1 MAFKANYKILKKHI
15 AKEFIINFSVSFVFF
30 FFVFFINQIL
40 LLIQQILI
48 KNVSP
53 SLMMEIAGLSIP
65 RFLLY
70 TIPFSALSASAM
82 LLGDLSSKNELLAI
96 KAIGIS
102 STKLFST
109 LILFSILLS
118 FLTYFIAD
126 FLLPYSAV
134 RYQNVFSKMITDI
147 PTFELDANSSNEI
160 GDLILSVDQIDD
172 NHLYNILITDE
183 KNNTDFRKTLFSK
196 EAELIV
202 KDRDNYIYELE
213 LNDVNLVMT
222 ERNTLN
228 SSYIKGD
235 RAHYYLDFSTKIPFL
250 SSIPP
255 SSLSSRDLLYLIEDS
270 YQNKIINDSKYFAKK
285 KELINEIYRLE
296 KEYEKTDIQSL
307 LNEIRNVEE
316 TLSLYSS
323 PPNNMF
329 YRYYSSE
336 LNKKFA
342 LSFASFFLV
351 LVSLPLATL
360 KIKHGRLYGFSIS
373 LTLAVVYW
381 YLLFTAQLFIFRINF
396 DTGLLVWIPN
406 LFMLIIA
413 VFMLIIKRK
422 QI

>member
-30 FFVFFINQIL
+30 FFVFFVNQIL
-40 LLIQQILI
+40 LLIQQIMI
-48 KNVSP
+48 KNVNP
-53 SLMMEIAGLSIP
+53 SLMLEIVAMSIP
-65 RFLLY
+65 KFLLY

-82 LLGDLSSKNELLAI
+82 LLGDLSSKNELMAI
-96 KAIGIS
+96 KAIGIP
-102 STKLFST
+102 STKIFST

-118 FLTYFIAD
+118 IVTYFIAD

-134 RYQNVFSKMITDI
+134 RYQSLFSKMIADI

-172 NHLYNILITDE
+172 NNLYNILISDE
-183 KNNTDFRKTLFSK
+183 KNNTKFKKSMFSK
-196 EAELIV
+196 NAELKI
-202 KDRDNYIYELE
+202 KDSDNYIYELL

-222 ERNTLN
+222 EKNTLN

-235 RAHYYLDFSTKIPFL
+235 RAHYYLDFSNNIPFV

-255 SSLSSRDLLYLIEDS
+255 SSLSSKDLLYLIEDS
-270 YQNKIINDSKYFAKK
+270 YQNKIINDTKYIKEK
-285 KELINEIYRLE
+285 NELINEIYRLE
-296 KEYEKTDIQSL
+296 KEFLATDTKSVL
-307 LNEIRNVEE
+307 DEIRYLEDD
-316 TLSLYSS
+316 LSLYSY
-323 PPNNMF
+323 PPNNLF

-351 LVSLPLATL
+351 LVSLPVATL

-373 LTLAVVYW
+373 LTLAVIYW

-406 LFMLIIA
+406 LFMLIIGI
-413 VFMLIIKRK
+413 FMLIIKRN